1 LLRRLSTVA
10 ILTIASVFSAAADTL
25 VLQGSTTFADHMLR
39 HQAEVQK
46 EVRQKLRFIPN
57 KTGEGLLALASGRAD
72 FAMTS
77 GPVESDR
84 EFLKRHN
91 PDFPFDDLRVF
102 EITRTRMAFAV
113 YPGNPVNKISMPAL
127 RKVLLGDIR
136 NWREV
141 GGHDLPITIVL
152 VREGGGVQASVERHV
167 LQGKPITVED
177 RILVQISPQV
187 AKVVEQNPEGLGL
200 AQLNVVQASKAK
212 ELATSEPIEQRL
224 SLITLGEPNAAKRDV
239 IEAMRRVVARATE

>member
-1 LLRRLSTVA
+1 MLRRLSTAA

-25 VLQGSTTFADHMLR
+25 VLQGSTTFADHMVR
-39 HQAEVQK
+39 YQAEVQK
-46 EVRQKLRFIPN
+46 EARQKLKFIPN

-84 EFLKRHN
+84 DFLKRHN

-113 YPGNPVNKISMPAL
+113 YPGNPVNKVSMPAL
-127 RKVLLGDIR
+127 RKILLGDIR
-136 NWREV
+136 NWRDV
-141 GGHDLPITIVL
+141 GGHDLPIAVVL
-152 VREGGGVQASVERHV
+152 VREGGGVQASVERQV
-167 LQGKPITVED
+167 LQGQPIAAEG

-187 AKVVEQNPEGLGL
+187 AKIVEQMPESLGL
-200 AQLNVVQASKAK
+200 AQLNVVRASKAK
-212 ELATSEPIEQRL
+212 ELETADPIEQRL
-224 SLITLGEPNAAKRDV
+224 SLITLGEPTAAKRDV
-239 IEAMRRVVARATE
+239 IEAMRRIAARVAD